1 MTTKSTVEVVYDLLE
16 SGEIVTMDIAKSR
29 DSDEVTRYE
38 NVKVVNYHY
47 PAAVLLINGKEEMVR
62 VVMIK
67 NIVCENY

>member
-1 MTTKSTVEVVYDLLE
+1 MTTKSKVEVVYDLLE